1 MKTFF
6 IYSSLTGNTKK
17 LAEAVHRDI
26 SPESELY
33 NVKDLPA
40 NIENED
46 GVFFIFYWNDKG
58 TADKLS
64 IDFMKKLKNK
74 KVIAM
79 GTLGTYD
86 NGPSAKRMLDRVRD
100 ILQAGDN
107 EVLEEFCCR
116 GKIEVSRT
124 LRKLQLP
131 EGHKQRLTRED
142 TIRHLSS
149 HFHPNQEDFANAIK
163 AAKNGLSKAE

>member
-1 MKTFF
+1 MKAFF

-17 LAEAVHRDI
+17 LAEAVHREI

-33 NVKDLPA
+33 NVKDFPA

-86 NGPSAKRMLDRVRD
+86 NGKAAERMLKRVRD
-100 ILQAGDN
+100 ILEEGNN
-107 EVLEEFCCR
+107 EILGEFCCR

-142 TIRHLSS
+142 TIRHLTS
-149 HFHPNQEDFANAIK
+149 HFHPNQEDFDNAIK
-163 AAKNGLSKAE
+163 VAKNGLSKA